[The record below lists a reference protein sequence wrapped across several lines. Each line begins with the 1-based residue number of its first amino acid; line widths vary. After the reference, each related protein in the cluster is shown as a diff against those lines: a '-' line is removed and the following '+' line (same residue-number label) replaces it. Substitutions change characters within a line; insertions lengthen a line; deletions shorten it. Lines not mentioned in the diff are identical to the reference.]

1 MSKKHDPKDEVEIQ
15 PVLYGPPVDE
25 FAELIDEPMEDV
37 YGPPIEENDLLYDDI
52 ETIYGPPPIEIDKDR
67 PLEEDE

>member
-1 MSKKHDPKDEVEIQ
+1 MSEKNNPKDEEEIQ

-25 FAELIDEPMEDV
+25 FAKLIDEPMEDV
-37 YGPPIEENDLLYDDI
+37 YGPPVEENDLLYDNI
-52 ETIYGPPPIEIDKDR
+52 ETIYGPPPLEIDKDR

>member
-1 MSKKHDPKDEVEIQ
+1 MSKKHNTIDEEEIQ

-37 YGPPIEENDLLYDDI
+37 YGSPIEENDLLYNDI
-52 ETIYGPPPIEIDKDR
+52 ETIYGPPHIEIDKDR

>member
-1 MSKKHDPKDEVEIQ
+1 MSKKHNPKDEVEIQ

-37 YGPPIEENDLLYDDI
+37 YGPPVGEDDLFDGPI
-52 ETIYGPPPIEIDKDR
+52 ETIYGPPPIETDEDR

>member
-1 MSKKHDPKDEVEIQ
+1 MSNKNNLEDEDQLQ

-25 FAELIDEPMEDV
+25 FAELIVEPMEDV
-37 YGPPIEENDLLYDDI
+37 YGPPVEENDLLYDYI
-52 ETIYGPPPIEIDKDR
+52 ETIYGPPPIEIDKER

>member
-1 MSKKHDPKDEVEIQ
+1 MSKKHNPKDEEEIQ
-15 PVLYGPPVDE
+15 HVLYGPPVDE